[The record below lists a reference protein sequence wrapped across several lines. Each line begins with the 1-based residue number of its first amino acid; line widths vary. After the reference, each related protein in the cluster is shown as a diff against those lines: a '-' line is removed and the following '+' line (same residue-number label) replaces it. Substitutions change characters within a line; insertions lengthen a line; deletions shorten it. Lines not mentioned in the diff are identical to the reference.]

1 MLFRHALAF
10 AVIAACFSS
19 SAPAAAEGNG
29 ACFPACRSG
38 YVCSPDAKCVSLCN
52 PPCESGEVCASGQCV
67 AKKKKSSS
75 EAAGANAGS
84 EERDGAPRAPLP
96 DRPFE
101 VGLGLGFQHA
111 GNTDFFAPAVSFH
124 YVLALGL
131 EPHLL
136 FGARAGGAFGPATVG
151 ELGLDLGYR
160 HRFGAAD
167 AALRGG
173 FFVTLRPELWPG
185 AATGASG
192 SSRTA
197 FVGGGSVGGFVEL
210 DRFVFRVPLAGG
222 GGKILAHS
230 GTFGYF
236 SASVEAAIRF

>member
-1 MLFRHALAF
+1 
-10 AVIAACFSS
+10 
-19 SAPAAAEGNG
+19 
-29 ACFPACRSG
+29 
-38 YVCSPDAKCVSLCN
+38 VSLCN
-52 PPCESGEVCASGQCV
+52 PPCEGGEVCAAGQCT

-75 EAAGANAGS
+75 EAAGADDAT
-84 EERDGAPRAPLP
+84 EKRDAAPGAPLP

-101 VGLGLGFQHA
+101 IGLGLGFQHA
-111 GNTDFFAPAVSFH
+111 GSVDFFAPALSFH

-136 FGARAGGAFGPATVG
+136 FGVRAGGAFGPATIG

-160 HRFGAAD
+160 HRFGPAD

-173 FFVTLRPELWPG
+173 FFVTFRPELWPG
-185 AATGASG
+185 AATGSSG

-197 FVGGGSVGGFVEL
+197 FVGGGSLGGFVEL

-222 GGKILAHS
+222 AGKVLAHS